1 MIKTLLLTA
10 LLGLTVLACG
20 ISVPTTI
27 VQSDQNRIETMVAG
41 TTQALTAAAPPST
54 PTPSGVPVSASGV
67 TFHIPDG
74 LASGADVSSVTDVEL
89 PYINPSFGNMPQ
101 HTVFILNN
109 YAVQGAQYEPQ
120 VMVFRAAEYAQYTE
134 LTASIVAALQN
145 LQYSAGQP
153 LPESLPNGVFI
164 AQAQPIQFQN
174 GKGLRYL
181 TQFDQSPLPVNNR
194 EMFYYFHGLT
204 SDGQFY
210 IQAILPLHSSLLVA
224 DEEPT
229 SITPPDGVQF
239 DWTDIMN
246 GYDAMP
252 AYLEAVTQKL
262 SAADPNSFTPTLSML
277 DALIQ
282 SINFI
287 AP

>member
-1 MIKTLLLTA
+1 
-10 LLGLTVLACG
+10 
-20 ISVPTTI
+20 
-27 VQSDQNRIETMVAG
+27 
-41 TTQALTAAAPPST
+41 
-54 PTPSGVPVSASGV
+54 
-67 TFHIPDG
+67 
-74 LASGADVSSVTDVEL
+74 
-89 PYINPSFGNMPQ
+89 
-101 HTVFILNN
+101 
-109 YAVQGAQYEPQ
+109 
-120 VMVFRAAEYAQYTE
+120 MVFRAAEYAQYTE
-134 LTASIVAALQN
+134 LTASIIAALQN

-210 IQAILPLHSSLLVA
+210 IQAILPLHSPLLVA

-246 GYDAMP
+246 GYDAIP
-252 AYLEAVTQKL
+252 AYLEAVTRKL
-262 SAADPNSFTPTLSML
+262 SAAEPNSFTPTLPML

-282 SINFI
+282 SITVV

>member
-1 MIKTLLLTA
+1 MKKVLPPLIVLILAT
-10 LLGLTVLACG
+10 LACG
-20 ISVPTTI
+20 IGAPATVAPSDPHSV
-27 VQSDQNRIETMVAG
+27 ETLVAG
-41 TTQALTAAAPPST
+41 TMQALTAAAPPPT
-54 PTPSGVPVSASGV
+54 ATPSGAPVSSNGITFVIPTGLAVSASANS
-67 TFHIPDG
+67 TS
-74 LASGADVSSVTDVEL
+74 AVEL
-89 PYINPSFGNMPQ
+89 PYINPSFGDMPQ
-101 HTVFILNN
+101 HTVFDLDN
-109 YAVQGAQYEPQ
+109 YAVQGTQYQPQ

-134 LTASIVAALQN
+134 LTASIIAALQN

-210 IQAILPLHSSLLVA
+210 VQAILPLHSSLLVA

-282 SINFI
+282 SINVI

>member
-1 MIKTLLLTA
+1 MKKTLLLSMI
-10 LLGLTVLACG
+10 LGLTVLACG
-20 ISVPTTI
+20 VSTAVPTETI
-27 VQSDQNRIETMVAG
+27 GVETLVAG
-41 TTQALTAAAPPST
+41 TMQALTAAAPPPT
-54 PTPSGVPVSASGV
+54 PTPSGVPVSSDGV
-67 TFHIPDG
+67 TFVIPTG
-74 LASGADVSSVTDVEL
+74 LAVSANVRSTSAVEF
-89 PYINPSFGNMPQ
+89 PYINPSFGDMPQ
-101 HTVFILNN
+101 HTVFDLDN
-109 YAVQGAQYEPQ
+109 YAVQGTQFKPQ
-120 VMVFRAAEYAQYTE
+120 IMVFRAAEYAQYTE
-134 LTASIVAALQN
+134 LTASIIAALQN

-153 LPESLPNGVFI
+153 LPESLPNGVFV

-210 IQAILPLHSSLLVA
+210 IQAILPLHSPLLVA

-239 DWTDIMN
+239 DWTDILN

-252 AYLEAVTQKL
+252 AYLEAVTRKL
-262 SAADPNSFTPTLSML
+262 SAADPNSFTPTLPML

-282 SINFI
+282 SINVI

>member
-1 MIKTLLLTA
+1 
-10 LLGLTVLACG
+10 
-20 ISVPTTI
+20 
-27 VQSDQNRIETMVAG
+27 
-41 TTQALTAAAPPST
+41 
-54 PTPSGVPVSASGV
+54 
-67 TFHIPDG
+67 
-74 LASGADVSSVTDVEL
+74 
-89 PYINPSFGNMPQ
+89 
-101 HTVFILNN
+101 
-109 YAVQGAQYEPQ
+109 
-120 VMVFRAAEYAQYTE
+120 

-145 LQYSAGQP
+145 LQYTSGQP
-153 LPESLPNGVFI
+153 LPAGLPDGVFT

-174 GKGLRYL
+174 GRGLRYL

-252 AYLEAVTQKL
+252 AYLEAVTRKL
-262 SAADPNSFTPTLSML
+262 DAADSNSFSPTLPML

-282 SINFI
+282 SIAVI
-287 AP
+287 VP

>member
-1 MIKTLLLTA
+1 MKKVLPSLIVLILAT
-10 LLGLTVLACG
+10 LACG
-20 ISVPTTI
+20 IGAPATVVPSDPHSV
-27 VQSDQNRIETMVAG
+27 ETLVAG
-41 TTQALTAAAPPST
+41 TMQALTAAAPPPTS
-54 PTPSGVPVSASGV
+54 TPSGAPVSSNGITFVIPTGLAVSASANS
-67 TFHIPDG
+67 TS
-74 LASGADVSSVTDVEL
+74 AVEL
-89 PYINPSFGNMPQ
+89 PYINPSFGDMPQ
-101 HTVFILNN
+101 HTVFDLDN
-109 YAVQGAQYEPQ
+109 YAVQGTQYQPQ

-134 LTASIVAALQN
+134 LTASIIAALQN

-153 LPESLPNGVFI
+153 LPESLPNGVFV

-210 IQAILPLHSSLLVA
+210 VQAILPLHSSLLVA

-252 AYLEAVTQKL
+252 AYLEAVTRKL

-282 SINFI
+282 SINVI

>member
-1 MIKTLLLTA
+1 MKKTLLLSMI
-10 LLGLTVLACG
+10 LGLTVLACG
-20 ISVPTTI
+20 VSTAVPTETI
-27 VQSDQNRIETMVAG
+27 GVETLVAG
-41 TTQALTAAAPPST
+41 TMQALTAAAPPPT
-54 PTPSGVPVSASGV
+54 ATPSGVPVSSNGV
-67 TFHIPDG
+67 TFVIPTG
-74 LASGADVSSVTDVEL
+74 LAVSASANSTSAVEL
-89 PYINPSFGNMPQ
+89 PYINPSFGDMPQ
-101 HTVFILNN
+101 HTVFDLEN
-109 YAVQGAQYEPQ
+109 YAVQGTQFKPQ
-120 VMVFRAAEYAQYTE
+120 IMVFRAAEYAQYTE
-134 LTASIVAALQN
+134 LTASIIAALQN

-153 LPESLPNGVFI
+153 LPESLPNGVFV

-204 SDGQFY
+204 NDGQFY
-210 IQAILPLHSSLLVA
+210 VQAILPLHSSLLVA

-239 DWTDIMN
+239 DWTDIRN

-252 AYLEAVTQKL
+252 AYLEAVSQKL
-262 SAADPNSFTPTLSML
+262 SAADPNSFTPTLPML

-282 SINFI
+282 SINVI

>member
-1 MIKTLLLTA
+1 MKKTLLLSMI
-10 LLGLTVLACG
+10 LGLTVLACG
-20 ISVPTTI
+20 VSTAVPTETI
-27 VQSDQNRIETMVAG
+27 GVETLVAG
-41 TTQALTAAAPPST
+41 TMQALTAAAPPPT
-54 PTPSGVPVSASGV
+54 ATPSGVPVSSNGI
-67 TFHIPDG
+67 TFVIPTG
-74 LASGADVSSVTDVEL
+74 LAVSASANSTSAVEL
-89 PYINPSFGNMPQ
+89 PYINPSFGDMPQ
-101 HTVFILNN
+101 HTVFDLDN
-109 YAVQGAQYEPQ
+109 YAVQGTQFKPQ
-120 VMVFRAAEYAQYTE
+120 IMVFRAAEYAQYTE
-134 LTASIVAALQN
+134 LTASIIAALQN

-153 LPESLPNGVFI
+153 LPESLPNGVFV

-204 SDGQFY
+204 NDGQFY
-210 IQAILPLHSSLLVA
+210 VQAILPLHSSLLVA

-239 DWTDIMN
+239 DWTDIRN

-252 AYLEAVTQKL
+252 AYLEAVSQKL
-262 SAADPNSFTPTLSML
+262 SAADPNSFTPTLPML